1 MSDKKIDTER
11 YFDKRVIR
19 HYYDRKVVTR
29 DQHDKYLDKLE
40 DCAELGEETETRMDL
55 SAPTES

>member
-1 MSDKKIDTER
+1 MSDKKINTER

-29 DQHDKYLDKLE
+29 LEHDKYLDKLE
-40 DCAELGEETETRMDL
+40 DCAELGEATETRMEL
-55 SAPTES
+55 SAPAES